1 MKYFLDAVVIHQ
13 KCNDSFE
20 AKMPVVQHFFPC
32 TAQNRTCKTETKF
45 PFFYEC
51 VGFSISDQDM

>member
-32 TAQNRTCKTETKF
+32 TAQNRTENWNQIPF
-45 PFFYEC
+45 FFYEC